1 MTKQKVGVLN
11 SIEIA
16 KNIFTLEAQAINNL
30 KELLTEDFD
39 RVIQLIKHSKG
50 RVVITGMGKSGHIG
64 KKIAATLASTGTPS
78 FFMHPAEAIHG
89 DLGMLTRDDVLL
101 AISNSGESEEI
112 IKIIPLIKARNIA
125 LIAMVGNLNS
135 TLAISGDYVLNISI
149 EKEACP
155 LSLAPMSS
163 TTVTLAMGDAIAG
176 ALMVEKGFKAEDF
189 AMYHPGGSLGKRL
202 LTKVKDLMHTKEL
215 PIVDI
220 DDDFSTVIKK
230 MTRGKLGLCIVNV
243 DDTPV
248 IGIITDGDLR
258 RALESDTKIRF
269 EFKARDMMTKKPKT
283 ISSNEMA
290 IEAKNIMIKNKI
302 NELLVLDNDELV
314 GIVQLYDMG
323 VI

>member
-1 MTKQKVGVLN
+1 MSGT
-11 SIEIA
+11 IEIA
-16 KNIFTLEAQAINNL
+16 KNIFTLEARAINDL
-30 KELLTEDFD
+30 KKLLTEDFD
-39 RVIQLIKHSKG
+39 RVIQIIKHSKG
-50 RVVITGMGKSGHIG
+50 RLVITGMGKSGHIG

-89 DLGMLTRDDVLL
+89 DLGMLTSDDILL
-101 AISNSGESEEI
+101 AISNSGESDEI
-112 IKIIPLIKARNIA
+112 VKIIPLVKSRNIA

-135 TLAISGDYVLNISI
+135 TLAISVDYLLNISI

-189 AMYHPGGSLGKRL
+189 AMYHLGGSLGKRL
-202 LTKVKDLMHTKEL
+202 LTKVKDIMHTKEL

-220 DDDFSTVIKK
+220 DDNFSMVIKK
-230 MTRGKLGLCIVNV
+230 ITRGKLGLCIVKE
-243 DDTPV
+243 DTTV

-258 RALESDTKIRF
+258 RALEGDIKSRF
-269 EFKARDMMTKKPKT
+269 EFKASDMMTKNPKT
-283 ISSNEMA
+283 ISSNQMA
-290 IEAKNIMIKNKI
+290 IDAKNIMIENKI
-302 NELLVLDNDELV
+302 NELPVLDNDELV
-314 GIVQLYDMG
+314 GIVQIYDMG

>member
-1 MTKQKVGVLN
+1 MKYKQLHLN
-11 SIEIA
+11 DRSDFENSPIPNWYRMSPLL
-16 KNIFTLEAQAINNL
+16 KSFPDYFVYNDNL
-30 KELLTEDFD
+30 QFLVEVKSSN
-39 RVIQLIKHSKG
+39 RV
-50 RVVITGMGKSGHIG
+50 
-64 KKIAATLASTGTPS
+64 
-78 FFMHPAEAIHG
+78 
-89 DLGMLTRDDVLL
+89 
-101 AISNSGESEEI
+101 
-112 IKIIPLIKARNIA
+112 
-125 LIAMVGNLNS
+125 
-135 TLAISGDYVLNISI
+135 
-149 EKEACP
+149 
-155 LSLAPMSS
+155 
-163 TTVTLAMGDAIAG
+163 
-176 ALMVEKGFKAEDF
+176 
-189 AMYHPGGSLGKRL
+189 
-202 LTKVKDLMHTKEL
+202 KVKDLMHTKEL